1 MAGGVIHQLLRRKLH
16 SQTTVSFLPSPRPSS
31 HALSTQQFDFRLL
44 QLQLIDPIS
53 VSNKIHKST
62 FMWIPYSVL
71 YASSASLF
79 IYLWGNLNIVPYYRG
94 FPPYQPV
101 SVYFCLHGSITILSF
116 FFFFLISITILS
128 YLGSICFSGL
138 KPHFSKVQILKSH
151 FFLGTNFSNTPFSK
165 SWKISCSKRT
175 LKQQSSMFSDCLI
188 FSRIMVS
195 FLSQG

>member
-1 MAGGVIHQLLRRKLH
+1 MAGGVIHQLLRRKLQ

-53 VSNKIHKST
+53 VSNKIHKSL

-101 SVYFCLHGSITILSF
+101 SVYFCLHGSITILS
-116 FFFFLISITILS
+116 

-138 KPHFSKVQILKSH
+138 KPHFSKVQ
-151 FFLGTNFSNTPFSK
+151 FF
-165 SWKISCSKRT
+165 KIS
-175 LKQQSSMFSDCLI
+175 L
-188 FSRIMVS
+188 FSRYKFFKHPI
-195 FLSQG
+195 FKKLKNKLYQTDT